1 MPIMDRVER
10 GGLKIDPVIDV
21 FVKEELTQDTQLS
34 ADEFWD
40 YFASIIEKLSTKNKR
55 VYLKKDQTYKVQLK
69 NGTKIA
75 GEKLLIKSNTKVS
88 CMILAT

>member
-21 FVKEELTQDTQLS
+21 FVREELTQDTQLS

-40 YFASIIEKLSTKNKR
+40 CFASIIEKLSTKNKSLLEKR
-55 VYLKKDQTYKVQLK
+55 SRAAPKTGQLLLK
-69 NGTKIA
+69 NTNISIETPGRRRLHI
-75 GEKLLIKSNTKVS
+75 EI
-88 CMILAT
+88 